1 MTWQTRGLTFLL
13 ATGIEEMEI
22 DLVLINGEM
31 AYRLMRAKVEEEE
44 EASKDIQNLE
54 TKDKNL
60 FKIIHGDSN
69 WNS

>member
-1 MTWQTRGLTFLL
+1 
-13 ATGIEEMEI
+13 MEI

-44 EASKDIQNLE
+44 EASKDIQDLE